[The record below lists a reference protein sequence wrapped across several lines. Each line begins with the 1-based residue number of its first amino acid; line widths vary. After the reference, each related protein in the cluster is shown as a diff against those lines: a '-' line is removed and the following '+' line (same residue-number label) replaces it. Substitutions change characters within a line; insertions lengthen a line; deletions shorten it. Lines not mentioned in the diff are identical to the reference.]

1 MNLINKSLSDLLSEW
16 NAWSMALSSHW
27 LWKEKYVR
35 KEKNAILVFLSN
47 WHYLMESNLC
57 CAKVCRKVWE
67 ELDEGAIQQILFYE
81 MLWLNKGQTKNS
93 AISHI
98 AFQAKLCWNP
108 YCEVLIVSF
117 NFLWP
122 DHGNQQKYTRRV
134 KIVEQRKEVRVNED
148 GGHCHNN

>member
-1 MNLINKSLSDLLSEW
+1 
-16 NAWSMALSSHW
+16 MALSSHW
-27 LWKEKYVR
+27 LWKEKYIR
-35 KEKNAILVFLSN
+35 KEKNVILVFLSN

-98 AFQAKLCWNP
+98 AHKQ
-108 YCEVLIVSF
+108 
-117 NFLWP
+117 NFAEI
-122 DHGNQQKYTRRV
+122 HTVKYWLFLLTFFGRITEISRNTRG
-134 KIVEQRKEVRVNED
+134 E
-148 GGHCHNN
+148 